1 MQSTITVR
9 LSGRDDAV
17 RLTARLRDVA
27 TALNMIGQRTA
38 AHSRKAFEDQRL
50 GDVIW
55 PERSPKQAEPFINVA
70 PVVRNAGRGQAPR
83 ADDFR
88 RRPALGG
95 ASGDLA
101 QSIAS
106 EVSGSAVTVGTTYE
120 GASMY
125 QFGGSG
131 TIPITDRTREMVAR
145 FLGVTGARATS
156 EKVRIGTR
164 SEEYEQ
170 DVVVNVGESA
180 ESGSGLRMGKRKAIR
195 RSAVYAPA
203 GRSEYAPKLMF
214 ALDPET
220 KSMTASAAPR
230 PFIGWTRELETDVVG
245 ELAVWVGGEVTS

>member
-1 MQSTITVR
+1 VQSTITVR
-9 LSGRDDAV
+9 LSGRDDAI

-106 EVSGSAVTVGTTYE
+106 EVSGSAVTVGTTFE

-131 TIPITDRTREMVAR
+131 TIPITDTTRETVKR
-145 FLGVTGARATS
+145 FLG
-156 EKVRIGTR
+156 IG
-164 SEEYEQ
+164 
-170 DVVVNVGESA
+170 
-180 ESGSGLRMGKRKAIR
+180 GKRKAKGRVKVGSGTEIDAAGKR
-195 RSAVYAPA
+195 TRTSVYAPA

-214 ALDPET
+214 VLDPET